1 LNAERHAHV
10 FRGQLKEPA
19 AWARVPQIEQRN
31 HVACEQP
38 AERSRR
44 PAQAHV
50 HQCRGISLK
59 LEPASQPYYLQAD
72 RVKIAIALSNLV
84 KNAIQYTEAGGNV
97 NVRVEEDTG
106 YIKVTVTD
114 NGIGIP
120 PRELPRIFD
129 RFYQV
134 ETHLTRRYGGMGL
147 GLSVAKAMIELHGG
161 RIWADS
167 EGRGSRFTF
176 LLPANLGADSSPSI
190 GPFIS

>member
-1 LNAERHAHV
+1 MTKIAEDV
-10 FRGQLKEPA
+10 VSLFKEEA
-19 AWARVPQIEQRN
+19 EQKN
-31 HVACEQP
+31 
-38 AERSRR
+38 
-44 PAQAHV
+44 
-50 HQCRGISLK
+50 ITLK
-59 LEPASQPYYLQAD
+59 LEPAGQPYYLHAD
-72 RVKIAIALSNLV
+72 QIKITIALSNLL

-120 PRELPRIFD
+120 PRELPRIFE

-161 RIWADS
+161 RIWAES

-176 LLPANLGADSSPSI
+176 LLPMNLGAESTPS
-190 GPFIS
+190 GSPFIS